1 MNNKESIIR
10 KVVKKTKV
18 GTVRRAIKYRS
29 ITDVLNIK
37 NGMVTNVDQIM
48 LKDGQLI
55 STGIDPKI
63 FIRLN
68 KPTKKLS
75 VDLKVNSKHNDDID
89 LFYSNYGQKEASFS
103 YNQCLKIGKT
113 NGTKIN
119 RDIIFPTKVKY
130 MRLDLGNHATDLNI
144 DDFKIV
150 PQKSIGDEF
159 YNEYTPVLEHLN
171 DCNNKKNIV
180 IVTHALNETGA
191 PLLAFNIA
199 KSFKQK
205 KYEVFVLS
213 LSDGYLE
220 EKFNEEN
227 IKLISLHQ
235 SPLSKE
241 LHNPKL
247 FEDIV
252 IRLKNKGYT
261 NVLTNTI
268 ISGITAPLFKKYGF
282 NIISLIHEMK
292 MSIELYDMKQGGR
305 DINLYSDKIIFPDKI
320 VYEDFFKVF
329 NENNKKSIICPQ
341 GLYKLK
347 EDIVPDYEKVYKK
360 YDIPKNS
367 KIILGSGTADFRKGI
382 DLFLLAAQKL
392 ISLEENEEY
401 HFIWAGK
408 IYNEELE
415 EWYKLQFEKG
425 NIKDRFHNI
434 EFIKDKKEYQNLV
447 TCSDAFWLTS
457 REDPYPSVMIEA
469 IEYNTPV
476 VAFKNCGGANSLLAD
491 GRGILVDNFDINE
504 MALETKKLIDSKEI
518 TTKMLTAS
526 QKFVKEKLVFN
537 DYINSL
543 EKFFSEISEFEK
555 KSKKADVSVI
565 VPNYNYEEF
574 LPVRLKSI
582 INQTIKPKE
591 IIFLDDV
598 SKDNSVEVARKI
610 LEQAKKEH
618 GIDYKIIKNETN
630 NGCFRQWLKG
640 IDLAKYP
647 YVWIA
652 EADDYAENN
661 FIETLI
667 PYFKDEK
674 VNLAYV
680 KSNVIDENCKVID
693 YDYNSYIKD
702 LAEDKWENSF
712 VENGKEQVKKYF
724 SRKNI
729 IPNASS
735 VIIRKSATE
744 GLADVLSKFNIIGDW
759 LAYIY
764 IISSGKVAYSSN
776 CLNGHRRHSKS
787 IIAKKEKS
795 KNFIKEILEIKQYVV
810 DNIPMDD
817 EDYNNLV
824 LSIEGMD
831 YYHDMIMQDEKLK
844 SLFDKLINTIQSKLK
859 KKNIMI
865 IVPDLTVGGG
875 QTVAIR
881 LANSITKYYNVF
893 LVNARFELE
902 NSIMKNMIAKNV
914 NLLNK
919 NDINSLKIYNKLLKL
934 SSVISFIWWSDKL
947 AHCAFK
953 DENVPLII
961 SMHGC
966 YEMLLHNPGVDG
978 YFNENVEE
986 MLERANRI
994 VYTAEKNKEVFEKFD
1009 MLSDPKIIKIDNGF
1023 VLGDFPKKSRQ
1034 ELGIKEDDFVFGLVA
1049 RAIPEKGYEEAIK
1062 ALKIVNK
1069 KNAKKAHLILVGG
1082 SEYIN
1087 GLKKKYSDEHIHFID
1102 EFSLPLEWL
1111 GWEEL
1116 FDVGLLP
1123 SYFKSESLPTV
1134 IVEYLYLQKPIIATN
1149 IAEIKSMIDNEE
1161 DQAGACI
1168 PLKDGKADIDILA
1181 KEMNKMMN
1189 DSDYYKKLK
1198 KNTSKLAN
1206 RFDMDKCIDN
1216 YKILIEENNQDE

>member
-1 MNNKESIIR
+1 MNNKLIR
-10 KVVKKTKV
+10 KVIKKTKV
-18 GTVRRAIKYRS
+18 GTIRRAIKYKN
-29 ITDVLNIK
+29 ITNILGIK
-37 NGMVTNVDQIM
+37 NGVVTNVDQIIEKNNK
-48 LKDGQLI
+48 LVSIGD
-55 STGIDPKI
+55 DPKI

-68 KPTKKLS
+68 YPTKKLNITFQI
-75 VDLKVNSKHNDDID
+75 NSDYNDNIE
-89 LFYSNYGQKEASFS
+89 LFYSSYDQEEAFFS
-103 YNQCLKIGKT
+103 HNQCLKIGKT
-113 NGTKIN
+113 NGKKIS
-119 RDIIFPTKVKY
+119 REIIFPTKVKY
-130 MRLDLGNHATDLNI
+130 LRLDLGEHKSDLNI
-144 DDFKIV
+144 NSFTIKSQKI
-150 PQKSIGDEF
+150 SNNDF
-159 YNEYTPVLEHLN
+159 YNEYTHILEEIN
-171 DCNNKKNIV
+171 ECKNKKNIV

-191 PLLAFNIA
+191 PLLAYNIA

-205 KYEVFVLS
+205 KYEVFVIA

-220 EKFNEEN
+220 EKFKEEN
-227 IKLISLHQ
+227 INIISLHQ

-241 LHNPKL
+241 LHNPKS
-247 FEDIV
+247 FEYIV
-252 IRLKNKGYT
+252 KKLCAKGYT

-268 ISGITAPLFKKYGF
+268 ISGITAPLFKKYNF

-292 MSIELYDMKQGGR
+292 MSIELYNMKQGGR

-320 VYEDFFKVF
+320 VYNDFFEIFK
-329 NENNKKSIICPQ
+329 ENKIKSLICPQ

-347 EDIVPDYEKVYKK
+347 EEIVPNYEKLYKK
-360 YDIPKNS
+360 YNIPKNS
-367 KIILGSGTADFRKGI
+367 KIILGSGTADLRKGI
-382 DLFLLAAQKL
+382 DLFLQSAQKL
-392 ISLEENEEY
+392 ISLEKNEEY

-408 IYNEELE
+408 IYNEELK
-415 EWYKLQFEKG
+415 EWYKLQFDKC
-425 NIKDRFHNI
+425 NMKDRFHNI
-434 EFIKDKKEYQNLV
+434 DFIKNKKENKNLV

-476 VAFKNCGGANSLLAD
+476 IAFKNCGGANSLLAD

-504 MALETKKLIDSKEI
+504 MATETKKLLDNKEL
-518 TTKMLTAS
+518 TTKMLATA

-537 DYINSL
+537 DYINYL
-543 EKFFSEISEFEK
+543 EKTFIEISESEK
-555 KSKKADVSVI
+555 DIKKADVSVI

-574 LPVRLKSI
+574 LPARLNSI

-598 SKDNSVEVARKI
+598 SKDNSVKIAQKI
-610 LEQAKKEH
+610 LEKAEKKY

-647 YVWIA
+647 FIWIA

-680 KSNVIDENCKVID
+680 KSNVIDENCKVVD
-693 YDYNSYIKD
+693 YDYNSYIND
-702 LAEDKWENSF
+702 LSKDKWENSF
-712 VENGKEQVKKYF
+712 VENGNVQVQKYF

-735 VIIRKSATE
+735 TIIRKSATQ
-744 GLADVLSKFNIIGDW
+744 GLADVLSNFNIIGDW

-764 IISSGKVAYSSN
+764 IISLGKVAYSNN
-776 CLNGHRRHSKS
+776 CLNGHRRHSHS

-795 KNFIKEILEIKQYVV
+795 KNFIKEILEIKQFIV
-810 DNIPMDD
+810 DNIPMED

-831 YYHDMIMQDEKLK
+831 YYYDMIMQDEELNVLFEKLT
-844 SLFDKLINTIQSKLK
+844 NTINSKLK

-881 LANSITKYYNVF
+881 LANSISKYYNVF
-893 LVNARFELE
+893 LVNTRLELE
-902 NSIMKNMIAKNV
+902 NSIMKNMITENV
-914 NLLNK
+914 NILSK

-947 AHCAFK
+947 AYCAFK
-953 DENVPLII
+953 DEDIPLII

-966 YEMLLHNPGVDG
+966 YEMLLHNPDVDI
-978 YFNENVEE
+978 YFNENVEK
-986 MLERANRI
+986 MLKRANRI
-994 VYTAEKNKEVFEKFD
+994 VYTAEKNKEVFEKFEMIND
-1009 MLSDPKIIKIDNGF
+1009 SKIVKIDNGF
-1023 VLGDFPKKSRQ
+1023 VLGEFPKKSRQ
-1034 ELGIKEDDFVFGLVA
+1034 EIGIKDDEFVFGLVA

-1069 KNAKKAHLILVGG
+1069 KNDKKAHLILVGA

-1087 GLKKKYSDEHIHFID
+1087 DLKKKYHDEYIHFID
-1102 EFSLPLEWL
+1102 EFTLPLEWL

-1134 IVEYLYLQKPIIATN
+1134 IVEYLFLQKPIIATN
-1149 IAEIKSMIDNEE
+1149 IAEIKSMIDDNEN
-1161 DQAGACI
+1161 QAGIAI
-1168 PLKDGKADIDILA
+1168 PLKDGKADIDVLA
-1181 KEMNKMMN
+1181 KEMNKLMN
-1189 DSDYYKKLK
+1189 DTEYYNKLK
-1198 KNTSKLAN
+1198 KNTSKLAK

-1216 YKILIEENNQDE
+1216 YKNLIEENNQDE